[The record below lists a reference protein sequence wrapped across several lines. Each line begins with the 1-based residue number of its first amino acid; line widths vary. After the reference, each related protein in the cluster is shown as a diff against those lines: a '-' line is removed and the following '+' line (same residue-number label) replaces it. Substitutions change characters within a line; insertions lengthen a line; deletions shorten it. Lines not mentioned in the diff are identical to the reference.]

1 MTSRQLKTLTTD
13 PNGENGQDW
22 TKAASE
28 SVRDLYKL
36 NGGSLNL
43 LSTSTANAI
52 VANVEVP
59 LGFDG
64 YTDGLAFQFKA
75 NATNTGA
82 MSLSLAGL
90 QPIPMRSRSG
100 VVLAAGHIVN
110 GDLVSCRIENQIC
123 YVDLAPRND
132 DQTDTINNKVKRVW
146 SAQRSVALMETGT
159 LMVFT
164 NVQGDVG
171 DILELP
177 PIIGLANTHH
187 PEHPVGNNGTKP
199 VAAQNSIVWL
209 VNGVGSTADQTVL
222 YLYRDE
228 TKIGPI
234 AYVERVSIQTGTT
247 DTGSSSTGIFASHS
261 VVVHPMHTDYVGNL
275 IELTD
280 NQPHDYS
287 LRQEVFAGLSCGLQ
301 ARGLVKLL
309 SIEGTFT

>member
-13 PNGENGQDW
+13 PDSGNGQDW
-22 TKAASE
+22 TRAASE

-43 LSTSTANAI
+43 QSTSTANAI

-75 NATNTGA
+75 IDTNTGA

-90 QPIPMRSRSG
+90 QAIPMRSRSG

-132 DQTDTINNKVKRVW
+132 NEADIINNKVKKVW
-146 SAQRSVALMETGT
+146 SAKRTVAFMGTGT

-164 NVQGDVG
+164 NVQGVVG

-177 PIIGLANTHH
+177 PIIGLANTYH
-187 PEHPVGNNGTKP
+187 PEYSAGNNGTKP

-209 VNGVGSTADQTVL
+209 VNGVGSSTDQTVL

-228 TKIGPI
+228 TKIGPV

-247 DTGSSSTGIFASHS
+247 DSGSGSTGIFQNHS
-261 VVVHPMHTDYVGNL
+261 VVVHPMDSGYVGNL